1 VHYNDIILRKDKGS
15 LQMTYLFTESNKP
28 LISIIIPTK
37 GNVKLLKS
45 CIGSIETKSSY
56 KNYEILVI
64 DNGNKKEE
72 TKKYLN
78 GLKHKVFTYDKPFN
92 FSSINN
98 FAITRARGEHIIFLN
113 DDTSIIS
120 QNWMEYMLEHSTKP
134 NVGAVGAL
142 LFYPNDTIQ
151 HAGILIGIDGMTSH
165 AFEGLSRNDQ
175 GYKGLVQTVRECS
188 AVTGACL
195 MIKKNLFEQVGGF
208 DENIEYSFN
217 DVDLCLRLR
226 ENGYSVIYTPHAQLY
241 HHGTASRPYTE
252 DNNEI
257 RYFVK
262 RWHDIILK
270 GDPYYDNTLSRIRP
284 FEPKIGDEKLV
295 LTDTR
300 LFEESEHGFCKR
312 LGKYIEV
319 SNKVRKRHGI
329 GRVIIEF
336 LRFLKKHG

>member
-1 VHYNDIILRKDKGS
+1 MASQSPDSD
-15 LQMTYLFTESNKP
+15 KP

-37 GNVKLLKS
+37 GNVKLLKT
-45 CIGSIETKSSY
+45 CIESIETKSSY

-64 DNGNKKEE
+64 YNGDKKEA
-72 TKKYLN
+72 KKYLN
-78 GLKHKVFTYDKPFN
+78 YIKHKVLVYDKPFN
-92 FSSINN
+92 FSHINN
-98 FAITRARGEHIIFLN
+98 FAVTNAQGKHIVFLN
-113 DDTSIIS
+113 DDTEIIS
-120 QNWMEYMLEHSTKP
+120 PDWMDFMLEHSIKS

-142 LFYPNDTIQ
+142 LFYRNDTIQ
-151 HAGILIGIDGMTSH
+151 HAGVLIGIGGITSH
-165 AFEGLSRNDQ
+165 AFESLPQNAQ

-188 AVTGACL
+188 AVTGACM

-208 DENIEYSFN
+208 DENLAYSFN

-226 ENGYSVIYTPHAQLY
+226 ETGYSIIYTPHAQLY

-262 RWHDIILK
+262 RWHDLILK
-270 GDPYYDNTLSRIRP
+270 GDPYYDATLSRIRP
-284 FEPKIGDEKLV
+284 FEPKTGDEKLI

-300 LFEESEHGFCKR
+300 LFEESEQGFCKR

-336 LRFLKKHG
+336 LRFLKKRGLE

>member
-1 VHYNDIILRKDKGS
+1 MASKIADSD
-15 LQMTYLFTESNKP
+15 KP

-45 CIGSIETKSSY
+45 CIESIETRSSY

-64 DNGNKKEE
+64 DNGNNKEKA
-72 TKKYLN
+72 KKYLN
-78 GLKHKVFTYDKPFN
+78 GLKHKVLVYDKPFN
-92 FSSINN
+92 FSRINN
-98 FAITRARGEHIIFLN
+98 FAVTSTRGEYSIFLN
-113 DDTSIIS
+113 DDTEVIS
-120 QNWMEYMLEHSTKP
+120 QDWMECMLEHSAKS

-151 HAGILIGIDGMTSH
+151 HAGVLIGIGGITSH
-165 AFEGLSRNDQ
+165 AFEGLPRNDQ

-195 MIKKNLFEQVGGF
+195 MIKKSLFEQVGGF
-208 DENIEYSFN
+208 DENLAYSFN

-226 ENGYSVIYTPHAQLY
+226 EKGYSIIYTPHAQLY

-252 DNNEI
+252 DNAEI

-262 RWHDIILK
+262 RWHDLILK
-270 GDPYYDNTLSRIRP
+270 GDPYYDTTLSRIRP
-284 FEPKIGDEKLV
+284 FESKMGDEKLV

-300 LFEESEHGFCKR
+300 LFEESEQGFCKR

-319 SNKVRKRHGI
+319 SNKVRNRHGI

-336 LRFLKKHG
+336 LRFLKKRGLE